1 MSVFLL
7 IVEFIKNILQKTID
21 IIQINDIIKWYRVLM
36 GKVYL
41 VGVLYE
47 QW

>member
-7 IVEFIKNILQKTID
+7 IVEFIKNILHKTID